1 MRLLS
6 LALMFVV
13 VFAPSVASAAE
24 EFVIR
29 DIIVE
34 GGVTLTVDT
43 VSYYLGLEPGDP
55 LDQDS
60 IADGYHRL
68 WDSGLF
74 ESVKIE
80 AEDHGG
86 GEVTLFIVVDSSNR
100 VEAVHLL
107 AFHEPVQY
115 RAPGKWFTQFED
127 QELDRE
133 LAVRREIAGIAGATM
148 TSNAITAAVRRA
160 LATLEI
166 GFGDVDV
173 EARGQIDGQS
183 DRALTGK

>member
-1 MRLLS
+1 VRLLS

-86 GEVTLFIVVDSSNR
+86 GEVTLFIVVEERPFVTSVDFEGNKKIKTTDLKDKLDEVGVEPSKRCTTQRDSAPRRS
-100 VEAVHLL
+100 ASGSWTW
-107 AFHEPVQY
+107 EP
-115 RAPGKWFTQFED
+115 T
-127 QELDRE
+127 
-133 LAVRREIAGIAGATM
+133 
-148 TSNAITAAVRRA
+148 NAR
-160 LATLEI
+160 
-166 GFGDVDV
+166 
-173 EARGQIDGQS
+173 
-183 DRALTGK
+183 